1 METAK
6 DLAFKLWEHTKDGKI
21 PTKEHFENW
30 WSQWVYIKDHKD
42 SLEPKHNVYVD
53 GHRYIKLD

>member
-6 DLAFKLWEHTKDGKI
+6 DLVFKMWKEAKKV
-21 PTKEHFENW
+21 PTQEHFENW
-30 WSQWVYIKDHKD
+30 WSQWVYVKDHKD
-42 SLEPKHNVYVD
+42 SLEPKHNVYID

>member
-6 DLAFKLWEHTKDGKI
+6 DLALKVWNDATEGKI
-21 PTKEHFENW
+21 PTKEHFEGW
-30 WSQWVYIKDHKD
+30 WSQWVYKKDHRD

>member
-6 DLAFKLWEHTKDGKI
+6 DLAFKMWKDTRDENI
-21 PTKEHFENW
+21 PTIDHFESW

-53 GHRYIKLD
+53 GHRYIRLD